1 MTVAR
6 TRLGVF
12 GPGQFNNI
20 LAKTKIAF
28 FGLRPVLQLGEVAE
42 DLLISRPDE

>member
-12 GPGQFNNI
+12 GPGQFKN
-20 LAKTKIAF
+20 T
-28 FGLRPVLQLGEVAE
+28 VLQLGEVAE
-42 DLLISRPDE
+42 DLLIFSRPDE